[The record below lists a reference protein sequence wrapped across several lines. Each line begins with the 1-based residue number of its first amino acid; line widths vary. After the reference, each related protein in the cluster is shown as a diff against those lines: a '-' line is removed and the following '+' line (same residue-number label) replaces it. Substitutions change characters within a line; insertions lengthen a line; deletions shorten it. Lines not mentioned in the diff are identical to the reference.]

1 MATDRAIASPTLD
14 DVRDELH
21 ARGYR
26 WHYFDTGSN
35 LSAARPGYFWFNGS
49 TMGEGPGRL
58 SKQPFGWFTL
68 DEMLAEK
75 FAEGC
80 R

>member
-1 MATDRAIASPTLD
+1 LTAPLTLD
-14 DVRDELH
+14 DVADELH
-21 ARGYR
+21 GRGYR
-26 WHYFDTGSN
+26 WHYFGEGRN
-35 LSAARPGYFWFNGS
+35 LSRPSADRFWFNGS

-58 SKQPFGWFTL
+58 AKQPFGWFTL

-75 FAEGC
+75 FTEGC

>member
-1 MATDRAIASPTLD
+1 MQPTENAPLTHEA
-14 DVRDELH
+14 VADELR

-26 WHYFDTGSN
+26 WHSFRADSTRRGEDGATVY
-35 LSAARPGYFWFNGS
+35 WFNGS

-58 SKQPFGWFTL
+58 NKQPYGWFTL